1 MDRWKRSVLAEFIV
15 FFILLSFN
23 NSIILAF
30 ISILAHEGM
39 HILVA
44 KRKGCKFNDIQIH
57 IYGTSAQ
64 FANIDEL
71 NKIEKLQI
79 YLSGPFANFIIICIF
94 WCIGF
99 ASNNILIDKMINI
112 NISLLFFNLLP
123 AYPLDGARVLE
134 ILLSQKILY
143 RRANDIISKISY
155 TIGVILLVIF
165 IIVFAYSGVINVSIL
180 IASIAICLITRS
192 EEKSAMYILMGN
204 IFVKRNKLL
213 RNKYIENKSISVYY
227 KQGLANVMSMVDK
240 NRFNI
245 FYVLDDDLKVVFI
258 MNEDELI
265 EALKLYGNITLEEYF
280 GLRNKD
286 GY

>member
-71 NKIEKLQI
+71 NKKEKLQI

-143 RRANDIISKISY
+143 RRANDIISKMSY

>member
-1 MDRWKRSVLAEFIV
+1 MDRWKKSVLAEFIV
-15 FFILLSFN
+15 FFILLGFN
-23 NSIILAF
+23 KSIILAF
-30 ISILAHEGM
+30 ISILAHEGK
-39 HILVA
+39 HILLA
-44 KRKGCKFNDIQIH
+44 KRKGCKFNYIQIH

-71 NKIEKLQI
+71 NKNEKLQI
-79 YLSGPFANFIIICIF
+79 YLSGPFANFVIICIF
-94 WCIGF
+94 WGISF
-99 ASNNILIDKMINI
+99 VSNNTMIDKMIDI
-112 NISLLFFNLLP
+112 NLSLLFFNLLP
-123 AYPLDGARVLE
+123 AYPLDGSRVLE

-143 RRANDIISKISY
+143 RRANEIISKISY
-155 TIGVILLVIF
+155 TIAVVLVVIF
-165 IIVFAYSGVINVSIL
+165 IIVFAYSGVVNISIP
-180 IASIAICLITRS
+180 IAAIVICLITRS
-192 EEKSAMYILMGN
+192 EQKSAMYILMGN

-227 KQGLANVMSMVDK
+227 KQGLANVMSIVDK

-280 GLRNKD
+280 DVRNKS

>member
-1 MDRWKRSVLAEFIV
+1 MDRWKSSVLAEFIV

-71 NKIEKLQI
+71 NKKEKLQI

>member
-71 NKIEKLQI
+71 NKKEKLQI

-180 IASIAICLITRS
+180 SASIAICLITRS

>member
-71 NKIEKLQI
+71 NKKEKLQI

-165 IIVFAYSGVINVSIL
+165 IIVFAYSGVINVSII

>member
-44 KRKGCKFNDIQIH
+44 KRKGCKFNDIQVH

-71 NKIEKLQI
+71 NKKEKLQI

-134 ILLSQKILY
+134 ILLSQNILY

>member
-15 FFILLSFN
+15 FFILLSFS

-44 KRKGCKFNDIQIH
+44 KRKGCKFNHIQIH

-71 NKIEKLQI
+71 NKKEKLQI

>member
-71 NKIEKLQI
+71 NKKEKLQI

-94 WCIGF
+94 CCIGF

>member
-71 NKIEKLQI
+71 NKKEKLQI

-213 RNKYIENKSISVYY
+213 RNN
-227 KQGLANVMSMVDK
+227 
-240 NRFNI
+240 
-245 FYVLDDDLKVVFI
+245 
-258 MNEDELI
+258 
-265 EALKLYGNITLEEYF
+265 
-280 GLRNKD
+280 
-286 GY
+286 

>member
-71 NKIEKLQI
+71 NKKEKLQI

-265 EALKLYGNITLEEYF
+265 EALKLYGKITLEEYF

>member
-1 MDRWKRSVLAEFIV
+1 MDRWTRSVLAEFIV

-71 NKIEKLQI
+71 NKKEKLQI

>member
-44 KRKGCKFNDIQIH
+44 KRKGCKFNDIKIH

-71 NKIEKLQI
+71 NKKEKLQI

>member
-44 KRKGCKFNDIQIH
+44 KRKGCKFNDIQVH

-71 NKIEKLQI
+71 NKKEKLQI

-155 TIGVILLVIF
+155 TLGVILLVIF

>member
-1 MDRWKRSVLAEFIV
+1 MDRRKRSVLAEFIV

-71 NKIEKLQI
+71 NKKEKLQI

>member
-64 FANIDEL
+64 FANIAEL
-71 NKIEKLQI
+71 NKKEKLQI

-94 WCIGF
+94 WCSGF

>member
-71 NKIEKLQI
+71 NKKEKLQI

-227 KQGLANVMSMVDK
+227 KQGLANVMSMEDK

>member
-71 NKIEKLQI
+71 NKKEKLQI

-245 FYVLDDDLKVVFI
+245 FYVLDDDLKLVFI

>member
-71 NKIEKLQI
+71 NKKEKLQI

-143 RRANDIISKISY
+143 RRANDIIAKISY
-155 TIGVILLVIF
+155 KIGVILLVIF

>member
-71 NKIEKLQI
+71 NKKEKLQI

-143 RRANDIISKISY
+143 RRANDIIPKISY

>member
-71 NKIEKLQI
+71 NKKEKLQI

-192 EEKSAMYILMGN
+192 EEKSAMYVLMGN

>member
-71 NKIEKLQI
+71 NKKEKLQI

-280 GLRNKD
+280 NIRSISSN
-286 GY
+286 

>member
-71 NKIEKLQI
+71 NKKEKLQI

-143 RRANDIISKISY
+143 RRANYIISKISY

-227 KQGLANVMSMVDK
+227 KQGFANVMSMVDK

>member
-1 MDRWKRSVLAEFIV
+1 MDRWKKSVLAEFIV
-15 FFILLSFN
+15 FFILLGFN
-23 NSIILAF
+23 KSIILAF

-39 HILVA
+39 HILLA

-71 NKIEKLQI
+71 NKNEKLQI
-79 YLSGPFANFIIICIF
+79 YLSGPFANFVIICIF
-94 WCIGF
+94 WGISF
-99 ASNNILIDKMINI
+99 VSNNTMIDKMIDI
-112 NISLLFFNLLP
+112 NLSLLFFNLLP
-123 AYPLDGARVLE
+123 AYPLDGSRVLE

-143 RRANDIISKISY
+143 RRANEIISKISY
-155 TIGVILLVIF
+155 TIAVVLVVVF
-165 IIVFAYSGVINVSIL
+165 IIVFAYSGVVNISIP
-180 IASIAICLITRS
+180 IAAIVICLITRS
-192 EEKSAMYILMGN
+192 EQKSAMYILMGN

-227 KQGLANVMSMVDK
+227 KQGLANVMSIVDK

-280 GLRNKD
+280 DVRNKS

>member
-71 NKIEKLQI
+71 NKKEKLQI

-192 EEKSAMYILMGN
+192 EEKSAMYLLMGN

>member
-44 KRKGCKFNDIQIH
+44 KRKGCKFNDIQVH

-71 NKIEKLQI
+71 NKKEKLQI

-280 GLRNKD
+280 SLRNKD

>member
-44 KRKGCKFNDIQIH
+44 KRKGCKFNDIQVH

-71 NKIEKLQI
+71 NKKEKLQI

-245 FYVLDDDLKVVFI
+245 FYVLDDDLRVVFI